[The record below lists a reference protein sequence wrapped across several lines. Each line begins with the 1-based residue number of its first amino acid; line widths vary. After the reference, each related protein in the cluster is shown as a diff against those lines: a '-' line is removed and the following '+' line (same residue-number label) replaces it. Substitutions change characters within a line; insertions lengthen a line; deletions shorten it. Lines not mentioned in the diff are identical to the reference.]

1 MAMAKKINGNLGG
14 TPPLKSII
22 CVIFYI
28 FPVKIVFFLS
38 AMQLLVLLFYV
49 RCSLARYFDQSWIA
63 NIAIAYERECFR
75 LFIAT
80 AVIRSQARAFTTESQ
95 LLR

>member
-1 MAMAKKINGNLGG
+1 
-14 TPPLKSII
+14 
-22 CVIFYI
+22 
-28 FPVKIVFFLS
+28 
-38 AMQLLVLLFYV
+38 MQLLVLLFYV

-80 AVIRSQARAFTTESQ
+80 AVIRQFTAVLVQS
-95 LLR
+95 LLVLYTDVSSVMVGPIMQVLHKDGRYVSDIKCYPLIAKYL